1 MKLIDDRIQKEEIT
15 DLSVELVSILTQ
27 ALDEDYAV
35 PLDKSHENYLQ
46 AEFRKVLA
54 KFFNIKP

>member
-1 MKLIDDRIQKEEIT
+1 MKLIDDRIQKEEVA
-15 DLSVELVSILTQ
+15 DLSEELVSVLTQ

-35 PLDKSHENYLQ
+35 HIDSNQENHLR

-54 KFFNIKP
+54 KFFSVK